1 METIHTEQYDEQLKL
16 AVPHFINYP
25 ELLPHIGEFW
35 DTSPYKYLIIA
46 ESHYIDTKCFRKSHY
61 NDWYNES
68 SNNFIED
75 DLVENIYYYRNYINT
90 RRNVNNAF
98 VNNKK
103 ESEKPYRHYYNMRK
117 EFRNNLDFFKEND
130 IVFNYLSY
138 YNYFQRP
145 AFVQG
150 ESIDNNE
157 NDNVFAYHTFNSL
170 INIIKPTKVIFI
182 SKKSFDAYNK
192 IRIQNND
199 VQLEIVKNNFAP
211 HAGMPWWN
219 RRSANYGKNIDTGKN
234 RTGRERFI
242 DIITNK
248 I

>member
-1 METIHTEQYDEQLKL
+1 METIHTEHYDEQLKL
-16 AVPHFINYP
+16 AIPHFKIYP
-25 ELLPHIGEFW
+25 ELLPHIGNKW
-35 DTSPYKYLIIA
+35 DISPYRYLIIA
-46 ESHYIDTKCFRKSHY
+46 ESHYINSKDIIKEQLENWYSYSSCDFIIYR
-61 NDWYNES
+61 NDPYQ
-68 SNNFIED
+68 
-75 DLVENIYYYRNYINT
+75 LHNYINT
-90 RRNVNNAF
+90 RRNVYNAF
-98 VNNKK
+98 VNINK

-117 EFRNNLDFFKEND
+117 EFRNNLDLFKENN

-145 AFVQG
+145 SYNEGA
-150 ESIDNNE
+150 SIDNNE
-157 NDNVFAYHTFNSL
+157 KDDIFAYNTFISL
-170 INIIKPTKVIFI
+170 IEIIKPTKVIFV
-182 SKKSFDAYNK
+182 SKKYFDIYNR
-192 IRIQNND
+192 IRNQNND
-199 VQLEIVKNNFAP
+199 EQLEIVKNNFAP

>member
-1 METIHTEQYDEQLKL
+1 M
-16 AVPHFINYP
+16 
-25 ELLPHIGEFW
+25 
-35 DTSPYKYLIIA
+35 
-46 ESHYIDTKCFRKSHY
+46 
-61 NDWYNES
+61 
-68 SNNFIED
+68 NFTAM
-75 DLVENIYYYRNYINT
+75 Y
-90 RRNVNNAF
+90 
-98 VNNKK
+98 
-103 ESEKPYRHYYNMRK
+103 H
-117 EFRNNLDFFKEND
+117 LDFFKEND

-138 YNYFQRP
+138 NNYFQRP

-157 NDNVFAYHTFNSL
+157 NDNVFAYHTYISL

-219 RRSANYGKNIDTGKN
+219 RRSAKYGKDIVTKQNK
-234 RTGRERFI
+234 TGRERFI

-248 I
+248 L